1 MNRTFKNRIEALER
15 QIAGPRIFYVSADDP
30 APEMR
35 PGDVLIVDD
44 IVGGPRE
51 QDTQNPARPSGAGT
65 AARPSPCVRPN

>member
-15 QIAGPRIFYVSADDP
+15 QIAGPRIFFICADDP

-44 IVGGPRE
+44 IAGG
-51 QDTQNPARPSGAGT
+51 TS
-65 AARPSPCVRPN
+65 